1 MKTTAKVWK
10 LEKIS
15 KTTIALAGNPNS
27 GKTTLFNAITGARQH
42 VGNYP
47 GITVERKEGSI
58 TIKNTRVKLIDLP
71 GTYSLSA
78 YSQEELVARNFLID
92 EKPDI
97 VVDIVDAT
105 MLERHLYLAVQF
117 FELGIP
123 VVLAMNMMDDVKKQ
137 GLRIDKQKLS
147 KLLNCPIVETIART
161 GQGKLELLEVAI
173 NEAKD
178 KKKPWVPL
186 KISYGTD
193 IDLALDEMEKI
204 ILDHQFMTNRYP
216 ARWIAL
222 KYLENDSEIIRLGQQ
237 DSQVA
242 EQLMVIIENVRE
254 HCLKTLNIPPEAII
268 ADYRYGLINSILK
281 QNIII
286 QEKPRH
292 ERIEFTTKL
301 DRFLVNRY
309 LGPVLMV
316 AILYAMFQIT
326 FSLGEIPM
334 GWLESFFAWIS
345 TSATKLIPE
354 GLLQSLVVSGIIDGV
369 GGVMGFVPLIA
380 IMFLMISFL
389 EDSGYMAR
397 VAYMLDRVL
406 RIFGLHGYSAMPFI
420 ISGGIAGGCAVPG
433 VMATRTLR
441 SPKEKLATLLT
452 APFMPC
458 GAKLPVFMLLVAAFF
473 SEYKAQMMFSITL
486 FAWVMALLVAKLVRS
501 TIIRGKSTPFIME
514 LPPYR
519 LPTLRGI
526 YIHTWERTWQY
537 IKKAGTVILAV
548 SILLWA
554 AMTFPSLP
562 EGQVNQFAA
571 ERQAIS
577 SSIQDNTKRELAL
590 LEISNHEG
598 QTALRYSL
606 AGRIGSSLEPLSQ
619 LAGFDWRTNIALVG
633 GFAAKE
639 VIVSTFGTA
648 YSLGD
653 VDPESADTLSSRIAV
668 DPSWNKF
675 TALSMIVFVLL
686 YAPCVVTVVAMAKE
700 SSWRWAIFATVFN
713 TTIGFGMA
721 VAIYQIGTKLFI

>member
-1 MKTTAKVWK
+1 MSTAVKWNLK
-10 LEKIS
+10 ES
-15 KTTIALAGNPNS
+15 PTATIALAGNPNS

-47 GITVERKEGSI
+47 GITVERKEGI
-58 TIKNTRVKLIDLP
+58 INLKGTKVKLIDLP

-78 YSQEELVARNFLID
+78 YSQEELVARNFLIN

-105 MLERHLYLAVQF
+105 MLERHLYLAIQF

-123 VVLAMNMMDDVKKQ
+123 VVLALNMMDDAKKQ
-137 GLRIDKQKLS
+137 GLRIDTDKLS
-147 KLLNCPIVETIART
+147 NLLNCPVVETVARS
-161 GQGKLELLEVAI
+161 GQGKKELIETAVQH
-173 NEAKD
+173 AKE
-178 KKKPWVPL
+178 KNQEWTPL
-186 KISYGTD
+186 DISYGAEL
-193 IDLALDEMEKI
+193 DLVLDDMTEI
-204 ILDHQFMTNRYP
+204 IQAHQFMTERYP

-222 KYLENDSEIIRLGQQ
+222 KYLENDTEIIRYGKLCGK
-237 DSQVA
+237 VA
-242 EQLMVIIENVRE
+242 EKLEKIVDRTRE
-254 HCLKTLNIPPEAII
+254 HCMKTLKVPPEAII

-281 QNIII
+281 QNIVI
-286 QEKPRH
+286 QEKTRQ
-292 ERIEFTTKL
+292 ERIDFTARL
-301 DRFLVNRY
+301 DSILVNRY
-309 LGPVLMV
+309 IGPLLMI

-326 FSLGEIPM
+326 FSIGEIPM
-334 GWLESFFAWIS
+334 GWLEIIFGWIS
-345 TSATKLIPE
+345 ATATLLIPE

-441 SPKEKLATLLT
+441 SPKEKLATLMT

-458 GAKLPVFMLLVAAFF
+458 GAKLPVFLLLVAAFF

-486 FAWVMALLVAKLVRS
+486 FAWIMALLVAKLVRS
-501 TIIRGKSTPFIME
+501 TVIKGESTPFIME

-519 LPTLRGI
+519 LPTLRGVF
-526 YIHTWERTWQY
+526 IHTWERTWQY

-562 EGQVNQFAA
+562 EQQVSQYET
-571 ERQAIS
+571 ERLAIL
-577 SSIQDNTKRELAL
+577 SSIQSDAEHKQAL
-590 LEISNHEG
+590 MAINNQEG
-598 QTALRYSL
+598 QAALRHSL
-606 AGRIGSSLEPLSQ
+606 AGKIGTSLEPISQ
-619 LAGFDWRTNIALVG
+619 MAGFDWRTNIALVG

-653 VDPESADTLSSRIAV
+653 VDPEAADTLSSRIAV

-675 TALSMIVFVLL
+675 TALAMIVFVLL
-686 YAPCVVTVVAMAKE
+686 YAPCVVTVVAIAKE
-700 SSWRWAIFATVFN
+700 STWRWAIFTTIFN
-713 TTIGFGMA
+713 TVLGFGMA
-721 VAIYQIGTKLFI
+721 VAIYQIGSTLFA

>member
-1 MKTTAKVWK
+1 MEQAIKWKMQASPTAK
-10 LEKIS
+10 
-15 KTTIALAGNPNS
+15 IALAGNPNS
-27 GKTTLFNAITGARQH
+27 GKTTLFNAITGAHQH

-47 GITVERKEGSI
+47 GITVERKEGI
-58 TIKNTRVKLIDLP
+58 VNLKGTKVKLIDLP

-78 YSQEELVARNFLID
+78 YSQEELVARNFLVN

-105 MLERHLYLAVQF
+105 MLERHLYLAIQF

-123 VVLAMNMMDDVKKQ
+123 VVLALNMMDDAKKQ
-137 GLRIDKQKLS
+137 GLRIDTEKLA
-147 KLLNCPIVETIART
+147 KLLNCPVVETVARS
-161 GQGKLELLEVAI
+161 GQGKTELIKTAIQRAEETGGNWNPLEITYGAELDLILADMTEMI
-173 NEAKD
+173 EA
-178 KKKPWVPL
+178 
-186 KISYGTD
+186 
-193 IDLALDEMEKI
+193 A
-204 ILDHQFMTNRYP
+204 HFMTDRYP

-222 KYLENDSEIIRLGQQ
+222 KYLENDAEIIRYGKLNGRV
-237 DSQVA
+237 SEKLEA
-242 EQLMVIIENVRE
+242 IAKRTKE
-254 HCLKTLNIPPEAII
+254 HCLKTLKVSPEAII

-281 QNIII
+281 QDIVTR
-286 QEKPRH
+286 EKSRQD
-292 ERIEFTTKL
+292 RMDFTTKL
-301 DRFLVNRY
+301 DGVLVNRFI
-309 LGPVLMV
+309 GPILMI
-316 AILYAMFQIT
+316 AILYGMFQIT
-326 FSLGEIPM
+326 FTVGEIPM
-334 GWLESFFAWIS
+334 SWLEVFFGWL
-345 TSATKLIPE
+345 SAAATRLIPE
-354 GLLQSLVVSGIIDGV
+354 GLLQSLIVSGIIDGV

-406 RIFGLHGYSAMPFI
+406 RVFGLHGYSAMPFI

-473 SEYKAQMMFSITL
+473 TEHKAQMMFSITL
-486 FAWVMALLVAKLVRS
+486 FAWIMALLVAKLVRS
-501 TIIRGKSTPFIME
+501 TVIKGESTPFIME

-519 LPTLRGI
+519 LPTLQGI
-526 YIHTWERTWQY
+526 FIHTWERTWQY

-554 AMTFPSLP
+554 AMTFPGLSEQQARQFEL
-562 EGQVNQFAA
+562 ERSAVATLTLDAAKQKQVL
-571 ERQAIS
+571 RDI
-577 SSIQDNTKRELAL
+577 DNRE
-590 LEISNHEG
+590 E
-598 QTALRYSL
+598 QTALRNSV
-606 AGRIGSSLEPLSQ
+606 AGRIGASLEPLSH

-653 VDPESADTLSSRIAV
+653 IDPEAAETLSARIAA
-668 DPSWNKF
+668 DPGWNKF
-675 TALSMIVFVLL
+675 TALAMIVFVLL

-700 SSWRWAIFATVFN
+700 SSWRWAIFATIFN
-713 TTIGFGMA
+713 TTLGFALA
-721 VAIYQIGTKLFI
+721 VVIYQVGTKLFI

>member
-1 MKTTAKVWK
+1 MNTAIKWK
-10 LEKIS
+10 LEEPA
-15 KTTIALAGNPNS
+15 TVTIAFAGNPNS
-27 GKTTLFNAITGARQH
+27 GKTTLFNALTGARQH

-47 GITVERKEGSI
+47 GITVERKEG
-58 TIKNTRVKLIDLP
+58 TLNLKGTKVKLIDLP

-78 YSQEELVARNFLID
+78 YSQEELVARNFLVN

-97 VVDIVDAT
+97 IVDIVDAT
-105 MLERHLYLAVQF
+105 MLERHLYLAIQF

-123 VVLAMNMMDDVKKQ
+123 VVLALNMMDDARKQ
-137 GLRIDKQKLS
+137 GLKINTDKLS
-147 KLLNCPIVETIART
+147 ELLHCPVIETIARS
-161 GQGKLELLEVAI
+161 GQGKDKLIKTAI
-173 NEAKD
+173 QYAKEAKNSRI
-178 KKKPWVPL
+178 PL
-186 KISYGTD
+186 EITYGAEL
-193 IDLALDEMEKI
+193 DLVLDTMTEI
-204 ILDHQFMTNRYP
+204 IQRQQFMTDRYP

-222 KYLENDSEIIRLGQQ
+222 KYLEDDAEIIRYGKLNGQV
-237 DSQVA
+237 S
-242 EQLMVIIENVRE
+242 EQLEAIAKKTKE
-254 HCLKTLNIPPEAII
+254 HCLKTLKVSPEAII

-281 QNIII
+281 QNIIV
-286 QEKPRH
+286 QEKSRQ
-292 ERIEFTTKL
+292 ERIDLTMKL
-301 DRFLVNRY
+301 DSILVNRFF
-309 LGPVLMV
+309 GPLLMI
-316 AILYAMFQIT
+316 AILYGMFQIT
-326 FSLGEIPM
+326 FSVGEIPM
-334 GWLESFFAWIS
+334 GWLESAFSWV
-345 TSATKLIPE
+345 SATATQLIPA
-354 GLLQSLVVSGIIDGV
+354 GRLQSLVVSGIIDGV

-406 RIFGLHGYSAMPFI
+406 RVFGLHGYSAMPFI

-473 SEYKAQMMFSITL
+473 TEYKAQMMFSITL
-486 FAWVMALLVAKLVRS
+486 FAWIMALLVAKLVRS
-501 TIIRGKSTPFIME
+501 TVIRGKSTPFIME

-519 LPTLRGI
+519 LPTLQGI
-526 YIHTWERTWQY
+526 FIHTWERTWQY

-554 AMTFPSLP
+554 AMTFPGLP
-562 EGQVNQFAA
+562 EQQQNRFET
-571 ERQAIS
+571 ERQMVL
-577 SSIQDNTKRELAL
+577 NTTATGTEQQQL
-590 LEISNHEG
+590 LNEINNREG
-598 QTALRYSL
+598 QAALRHSI
-606 AGRIGSSLEPLSQ
+606 AGRIGTALEPVSQ

-653 VDPESADTLSSRIAV
+653 VNPEAADTLSTRIAG

-675 TALSMIVFVLL
+675 TALAMIVFVLL

-713 TTIGFGMA
+713 TLLGFGMA
-721 VAIYQIGTKLFI
+721 VAIYQVGTNLFM

>member
-1 MKTTAKVWK
+1 MATAVKWTIK
-10 LEKIS
+10 ENP
-15 KTTIALAGNPNS
+15 TATIALAGNPNS

-47 GITVERKEGSI
+47 GITVERKEGI
-58 TIKNTRVKLIDLP
+58 INLKDVKVKLIDLP

-78 YSQEELVARNFLID
+78 YSDEELVARNFLVN

-97 VVDIVDAT
+97 VVDILDAT
-105 MLERHLYLAVQF
+105 MLERHLYLAIQF
-117 FELGIP
+117 FEIGIP
-123 VVLAMNMMDDVKKQ
+123 VVLALNMMDDAKKQ
-137 GLRIDKQKLS
+137 GLIIDTEKLS
-147 KLLNCPIVETIART
+147 KLLNCPVVETVARS
-161 GQGKLELLEVAI
+161 GRGKGHLIRTAVQH
-173 NEAKD
+173 AKD
-178 KKKPWVPL
+178 NGKTWKPLV
-186 KISYGTD
+186 ISYGAE
-193 IDLALDEMEKI
+193 IDLVLDNMTEI
-204 ILDHQFMTNRYP
+204 IEEQQFMTDRYP

-222 KYLENDSEIIRLGQQ
+222 KYLENDSEIIRYGKLNGK
-237 DSQVA
+237 VA
-242 EQLMVIIENVRE
+242 EQLEAIAQKTKE
-254 HCLKTLNIPPEAII
+254 HCLKTLKVLPEAII
-268 ADYRYGLINSILK
+268 SDYRYGLINSILK
-281 QNIII
+281 QDIVI
-286 QEKPRH
+286 QEKSRQ
-292 ERIEFTTKL
+292 ERIDFTTKL
-301 DRFLVNRY
+301 DSLLVNRY
-309 LGPVLMV
+309 IGPVLMI
-316 AILYAMFQIT
+316 AILYGMFQIT
-326 FSLGEIPM
+326 FTVGEIPM
-334 GWLESFFAWIS
+334 GWLESIFGWIS
-345 TSATKLIPE
+345 ATATSLIPE

-473 SEYKAQMMFSITL
+473 TEYKAQMMFSITL
-486 FAWVMALLVAKLVRS
+486 FAWIMALLVAKLVRS
-501 TIIRGKSTPFIME
+501 TVIKGASTPFIME

-519 LPTLRGI
+519 LPTVRGVF
-526 YIHTWERTWQY
+526 IHTWERTWQY

-562 EGQVNQFAA
+562 TQQVNQYEL
-571 ERQAIS
+571 ERQTVLETTQGITE
-577 SSIQDNTKRELAL
+577 QKQAL
-590 LEISNHEG
+590 LEINNREG
-598 QTALRYSL
+598 QAALRYSL
-606 AGRIGSSLEPLSQ
+606 AGKVGTSLEPLSQ

-653 VDPESADTLSSRIAV
+653 VDPEAADTLSTRIAV

-675 TALSMIVFVLL
+675 TALAMIVFVLL
-686 YAPCVVTVVAMAKE
+686 YAPCVVTVVAIAKE
-700 SSWRWAIFATVFN
+700 SSWRWATFATLFN
-713 TTIGFGMA
+713 TTLGFGMA
-721 VAIYQIGTKLFI
+721 VIIYQIGTKLFM

>member
-1 MKTTAKVWK
+1 MGAAVKWNLKESPTA
-10 LEKIS
+10 
-15 KTTIALAGNPNS
+15 TIALAGNPNS

-47 GITVERKEGSI
+47 GITVERKEGI
-58 TIKNTRVKLIDLP
+58 INLKGTKVKLIDLP

-78 YSQEELVARNFLID
+78 YSQEELVARNFLIN

-105 MLERHLYLAVQF
+105 MLERHLYLAIQF

-123 VVLAMNMMDDVKKQ
+123 VVLALNMMDDAKKQ
-137 GLRIDKQKLS
+137 GLRIDTDKLS
-147 KLLNCPIVETIART
+147 KLLNCPVVETVARS
-161 GQGKLELLEVAI
+161 GQGKKELIETAVQH
-173 NEAKD
+173 AKE
-178 KKKPWVPL
+178 KNQEWTPL
-186 KISYGTD
+186 DISYGAEL
-193 IDLALDEMEKI
+193 DLVLDDMTEI
-204 ILDHQFMTNRYP
+204 IQAHQFMTERYP

-222 KYLENDSEIIRLGQQ
+222 KYLENDTEIIRYGRLSGK
-237 DSQVA
+237 VA
-242 EQLMVIIENVRE
+242 EKLEKIVDRTKE
-254 HCLKTLNIPPEAII
+254 HCMKTLKVPPEAII

-281 QNIII
+281 QNIVI
-286 QEKPRH
+286 QEKTRQ
-292 ERIEFTTKL
+292 ERIDFTARL
-301 DRFLVNRY
+301 DSILVNRY
-309 LGPVLMV
+309 IGPMLMI

-326 FSLGEIPM
+326 FSIGEIPM
-334 GWLESFFAWIS
+334 GWLEIIFGWIS
-345 TSATKLIPE
+345 ATATLLIPE

-458 GAKLPVFMLLVAAFF
+458 GAKLPVFLLLVAAFF

-486 FAWVMALLVAKLVRS
+486 FAWIMALLVAKLVRS
-501 TIIRGKSTPFIME
+501 TVIRGESTPFIME

-519 LPTLRGI
+519 LPTLRGVF
-526 YIHTWERTWQY
+526 IHTWERTWQY

-562 EGQVNQFAA
+562 EQQVSQFETERLAILSTVQDDAESKQALMDINNQ
-571 ERQAIS
+571 
-577 SSIQDNTKRELAL
+577 
-590 LEISNHEG
+590 EG
-598 QTALRYSL
+598 Q
-606 AGRIGSSLEPLSQ
+606 
-619 LAGFDWRTNIALVG
+619 
-633 GFAAKE
+633 AA
-639 VIVSTFGTA
+639 
-648 YSLGD
+648 
-653 VDPESADTLSSRIAV
+653 
-668 DPSWNKF
+668 
-675 TALSMIVFVLL
+675 
-686 YAPCVVTVVAMAKE
+686 
-700 SSWRWAIFATVFN
+700 
-713 TTIGFGMA
+713 
-721 VAIYQIGTKLFI
+721 

>member
-1 MKTTAKVWK
+1 MSTAATIWK
-10 LEKIS
+10 LEPRL

-47 GITVERKEGSI
+47 GITVERKEG
-58 TIKNTRVKLIDLP
+58 TINVKNTHVKVIDLP

-105 MLERHLYLAVQF
+105 MLERHLYLAIQF

-123 VVLAMNMMDDVKKQ
+123 VVLALNMMDDAKKQ
-137 GLRIDKQKLS
+137 GIRINRQKLS
-147 KLLNCPIVETIART
+147 ELLNCPVVETVARS
-161 GQGKLELLEVAI
+161 GQGKQELIEVAI
-173 NEAKD
+173 KQSQ
-178 KKKPWVPL
+178 KKNKTWSPL
-186 KISYGTD
+186 DISYGTD
-193 IDLALDEMEKI
+193 IDLALDEMTEI
-204 ILDHQFMTNRYP
+204 IQSQNFMNDRYP
-216 ARWIAL
+216 ARWVAL
-222 KYLENDSEIIRLGQQ
+222 KYLENDSEIISLGEQNPEINMKLV
-237 DSQVA
+237 DVA
-242 EQLMVIIENVRE
+242 TRTKE
-254 HCLKTLNIPPEAII
+254 HSLKTLNIPPEAII

-286 QEKPRH
+286 QEKPQE
-292 ERIEFTTKL
+292 ERIRLTTKL
-301 DRFLVNRY
+301 DRFLVDRY
-309 LGPVLMV
+309 LGPILMV
-316 AILYAMFQIT
+316 AILYSMFQIT
-326 FSLGEIPM
+326 FTVGEIPM
-334 GWLESFFAWIS
+334 GWLESIFGWIS
-345 TSATKLIPE
+345 ATATLLIPE
-354 GLLQSLVVSGIIDGV
+354 GFLQSLVISGIIDGV
-369 GGVMGFVPLIA
+369 GGVMGFVPLIT

-473 SEYKAQMMFSITL
+473 SEHKPLMMFSITL
-486 FAWVMALLVAKLVRS
+486 FAWIMALVVAKLVRS
-501 TIIRGKSTPFIME
+501 TIIRGDSTPFIME

-519 LPTLRGI
+519 LPTLQGI
-526 YIHTWERTWQY
+526 FIHTWERTWQY

-554 AMTFPSLP
+554 AMTFPTLP
-562 EGQVNQFAA
+562 QQQVSQFDMERKAVISTLHNDI
-571 ERQAIS
+571 ERQQAM
-577 SSIQDNTKRELAL
+577 T
-590 LEISNHEG
+590 EINNREG
-598 QTALRYSL
+598 QTTLQYSL
-606 AGRIGSSLEPLSQ
+606 AGRIGTALEPLSQ
-619 LAGFDWRTNIALVG
+619 WAGFDWRTNIALVG

-639 VIVSTFGTA
+639 IIVSTFGTA

-653 VDPESADTLSSRIAV
+653 VDPEAAETLSSRIAA
-668 DPSWNKF
+668 DPGWNKF
-675 TALSMIVFVLL
+675 TALAMIVFVLL
-686 YAPCVVTVVAMAKE
+686 YAPCIVTVVTMAKE
-700 SSWRWAIFATVFN
+700 SSWRWAIFATIFN
-713 TTIGFGMA
+713 TALGFGMA
-721 VAIYQIGTKLFI
+721 VAIYQIGTKLFT

>member
-1 MKTTAKVWK
+1 VATPVQWK
-10 LEKIS
+10 IK
-15 KTTIALAGNPNS
+15 KNPTVTIALAGNPNS
-27 GKTTLFNAITGARQH
+27 GKTTLFNAITGAHQH

-47 GITVERKEGSI
+47 GITVERKEGI
-58 TIKNTRVKLIDLP
+58 INLKDVKIKLIDLP

-78 YSQEELVARNFLID
+78 YSDEELVARNFLVN

-105 MLERHLYLAVQF
+105 MLERHLYLAIQF
-117 FELGIP
+117 FEIGIP
-123 VVLAMNMMDDVKKQ
+123 VILALNMMDDAKRQ
-137 GLRIDKQKLS
+137 GLIIDTDKLA
-147 KLLNCPIVETIART
+147 KLLNCPVVETVARS
-161 GQGKLELLEVAI
+161 GRGKGHLIRTAVHHIKESG
-173 NEAKD
+173 KTW
-178 KKKPWVPL
+178 KPIQ
-186 KISYGTD
+186 ISYGAE
-193 IDLALDEMEKI
+193 IDLVLDNMTEI
-204 ILDHQFMTNRYP
+204 IEEQQFMTDRYP

-222 KYLENDSEIIRLGQQ
+222 KYLENDSEIIRYGKLNGKI
-237 DSQVA
+237 A
-242 EQLMVIIENVRE
+242 EQLEAIAQRTKE
-254 HCLKTLNIPPEAII
+254 HCLKTLKVLPEAII
-268 ADYRYGLINSILK
+268 SDYRYGLINSILK
-281 QNIII
+281 QDIVI
-286 QEKPRH
+286 QEKSRQ
-292 ERIEFTTKL
+292 ERIDFTTKL
-301 DRFLVNRY
+301 DSLLVNRY
-309 LGPVLMV
+309 IGPILMI
-316 AILYAMFQIT
+316 AILYGMFQIT
-326 FSLGEIPM
+326 FTVGEIPM
-334 GWLESFFAWIS
+334 GWLESLFGWIS
-345 TSATKLIPE
+345 ATATLLIPE

-473 SEYKAQMMFSITL
+473 TEYKAQMMFSITL

-501 TIIRGKSTPFIME
+501 TVIKGASTPFIME

-519 LPTLRGI
+519 LPTVRGI
-526 YIHTWERTWQY
+526 FIHTWERTWQY

-554 AMTFPSLP
+554 AMTFPGLP
-562 EGQVNQFAA
+562 TQQVNQYEL
-571 ERQAIS
+571 ERQAVSETTQGITE
-577 SSIQDNTKRELAL
+577 QQQAL
-590 LEISNHEG
+590 LEINNREG
-598 QTALRYSL
+598 QAALRYSL
-606 AGRIGSSLEPLSQ
+606 AGKIGTSLEPLSR

-653 VDPESADTLSSRIAV
+653 VDPEAADTLSTRIAA

-675 TALSMIVFVLL
+675 TALAMIVFVLL
-686 YAPCVVTVVAMAKE
+686 YAPCVVTVVAIAKE
-700 SSWRWAIFATVFN
+700 SSWGWATFATIFN
-713 TTIGFGMA
+713 TTLGFGMA
-721 VAIYQIGTKLFI
+721 VIIYQIGTKLFM

>member
-1 MKTTAKVWK
+1 MTAA
-10 LEKIS
+10 EKIWHME
-15 KTTIALAGNPNS
+15 KTPKATIALAGNPNS
-27 GKTTLFNAITGARQH
+27 GKTTLFNAITGSRQH

-47 GITVERKEGSI
+47 GITVERKEGTLI
-58 TIKNTRVKLIDLP
+58 VNNTHVKLIDLP

-78 YSQEELVARNFLID
+78 YSDEELVARNFLIN

-105 MLERHLYLAVQF
+105 MLDRHLYLAVQF
-117 FELGIP
+117 FEIGIP
-123 VVLAMNMMDDVKKQ
+123 VVIALNMMDDVKKQ
-137 GLRIDKQKLS
+137 GLRIDKQKLA
-147 KLLNCPIVETIART
+147 KLLNCPVVETIARC
-161 GQGKLELLEVAI
+161 GCGKRELLEVAI
-173 NEAKD
+173 EQAKA
-178 KKKPWVPL
+178 KKESWTPL
-186 KISYGTD
+186 KISYGHD
-193 IDLALDEMEKI
+193 IDLALEEMTAI
-204 ILDHQFMTNRYP
+204 IETEQFMTDRYP

-222 KYLENDSEIIRLGQQ
+222 KYLENDSEIIAQGQKFPET
-237 DSQVA
+237 A
-242 EQLMVIIENVRE
+242 AKLLEITRKTRE
-254 HCLKTLNIPPEAII
+254 HCQKTLKLPPEAII

-281 QNIII
+281 QNIIV

-292 ERIEFTTKL
+292 KRIEMTTRL

-309 LGPVLMV
+309 FGPVLMI

-326 FSLGEIPM
+326 FSVGEVPM
-334 GWLESFFAWIS
+334 GWLQDGFSWVAD
-345 TSATKLIPE
+345 TATRLIPP
-354 GLLQSLVVSGIIDGV
+354 GMLQSLVVSGIIDGV

-458 GAKLPVFMLLVAAFF
+458 GAKLPVFMLLIAAFF
-473 SEYKAQMMFSITL
+473 SEYRAQMMFSITL
-486 FAWVMALLVAKLVRS
+486 IAWVFALLVAKLVRS
-501 TIIRGKSTPFIME
+501 TVIRGESTPFIME

-526 YIHTWERTWQY
+526 FIHTWERTWQY

-554 AMTFPSLP
+554 AMTFPGLP
-562 EGQVNQFAA
+562 QQQLNQFTLERQTAVSTIDNRVEQAAALARIDNREGQA
-571 ERQAIS
+571 
-577 SSIQDNTKRELAL
+577 
-590 LEISNHEG
+590 
-598 QTALRYSL
+598 ALRHSL
-606 AGRIGSSLEPLSQ
+606 AGRIGTVLEPVSR

-639 VIVSTFGTA
+639 IIVSTFGTA

-653 VDPESADTLSSRIAV
+653 VDPEAAETLSSRIAT
-668 DPSWNKF
+668 DPGWNKF
-675 TALSMIVFVLL
+675 TALAMIIFVLL
-686 YAPCVVTVVAMAKE
+686 YAPCIVTVVTMAKE

-713 TTIGFGMA
+713 TTLGFMMA
-721 VAIYQIGTKLFI
+721 VAIYQIGTALFL

>member
-1 MKTTAKVWK
+1 MTTTVKWKIKENPTAK
-10 LEKIS
+10 
-15 KTTIALAGNPNS
+15 IALAGNPNS

-47 GITVERKEGSI
+47 GITVERKEG
-58 TIKNTRVKLIDLP
+58 TINLKGINVKLIDLP

-78 YSQEELVARNFLID
+78 YSQEELVARNFLVN

-97 VVDIVDAT
+97 VIDIVDAT
-105 MLERHLYLAVQF
+105 MLERHLYLAIQF

-123 VVLAMNMMDDVKKQ
+123 VVLALNMMDDVKKQ
-137 GLRIDKQKLS
+137 GLRIDTDKLS
-147 KLLNCPIVETIART
+147 RLLNCPVVETIARS
-161 GQGKLELLEVAI
+161 GQGKNNLIQTAVKHAGENLKTWAPLE
-173 NEAKD
+173 
-178 KKKPWVPL
+178 
-186 KISYGTD
+186 ISYGAEL
-193 IDLALDEMEKI
+193 DLVLDDMTKI
-204 ILDHQFMTNRYP
+204 IQEQQFMADRYP

-222 KYLENDSEIIRLGQQ
+222 KYLENDAEIIRYGRLNGKT
-237 DSQVA
+237 A
-242 EQLMVIIENVRE
+242 EKLESIAERTKE
-254 HCLKTLNIPPEAII
+254 HCMKTLKVSPEAII

-281 QNIII
+281 QNIVI
-286 QEKPRH
+286 QEKTRQ
-292 ERIEFTTKL
+292 ERIDFTMRL
-301 DRFLVNRY
+301 DGLLVNRFI
-309 LGPVLMV
+309 GPILMI
-316 AILYAMFQIT
+316 AILYGMFQIT
-326 FSLGEIPM
+326 FTVGEIPM
-334 GWLESFFAWIS
+334 NWLESFFGWIS
-345 TSATKLIPE
+345 ATATRFIPE
-354 GLLQSLVVSGIIDGV
+354 GLLQSLIVSGIIDGV

-406 RIFGLHGYSAMPFI
+406 RVFGLHGYSAMPFI

-473 SEYKAQMMFSITL
+473 TEYKAQMMFSITL

-501 TIIRGKSTPFIME
+501 TIIKGESTPFIME

-519 LPTLRGI
+519 LPTLQGI
-526 YIHTWERTWQY
+526 FIHTWERTWQY

-554 AMTFPSLP
+554 AMTFPGLP
-562 EGQVNQFAA
+562 EQQVSQFEMERLAVLNTIQDEA
-571 ERQAIS
+571 ERKQALNDI
-577 SSIQDNTKRELAL
+577 N
-590 LEISNHEG
+590 NHEG

-606 AGRIGSSLEPLSQ
+606 AGKIGTSLEPISQ
-619 LAGFDWRTNIALVG
+619 WAGFDWRTNIALVG

-653 VDPESADTLSSRIAV
+653 VDPEAADTLSSRIAS
-668 DPSWNKF
+668 DPGWNKF
-675 TALSMIVFVLL
+675 TALAMIVFVLL
-686 YAPCVVTVVAMAKE
+686 YAPCVVTVVAIAKE

-713 TTIGFGMA
+713 TALGFAMA
-721 VAIYQIGTKLFI
+721 VIIYQVGTTLFA

>member
-1 MKTTAKVWK
+1 MATAIKWK
-10 LEKIS
+10 IKPNPS
-15 KTTIALAGNPNS
+15 TTIALAGNPNS

-47 GITVERKEGSI
+47 GITVERKEG
-58 TIKNTRVKLIDLP
+58 TINLKGVNVKLVDLP

-78 YSQEELVARNFLID
+78 YSQEELVARNFLVN

-97 VVDIVDAT
+97 VIDIVDAT
-105 MLERHLYLAVQF
+105 MLERHLYLTIQF

-123 VVLAMNMMDDVKKQ
+123 VVLALNMMDDARKQ
-137 GLRIDKQKLS
+137 GLRIDTGKLS
-147 KLLNCPIVETIART
+147 RLLNCPVVETVART
-161 GQGKLELLEVAI
+161 GQGKNNLLQTAVKHTEDNLKTWTPLEI
-173 NEAKD
+173 T
-178 KKKPWVPL
+178 
-186 KISYGTD
+186 YGAEL
-193 IDLALDEMEKI
+193 DLVLDEMTKI
-204 ILDHQFMTNRYP
+204 IQEQQFMVDRYP

-222 KYLENDSEIIRLGQQ
+222 KYLENDAEIIRYGKLNGK
-237 DSQVA
+237 VA
-242 EQLMVIIENVRE
+242 EKLESIAEKTKE
-254 HCLKTLNIPPEAII
+254 HCLRTLKVPPEAII

-286 QEKPRH
+286 QEKTRQ
-292 ERIEFTTKL
+292 ERIDFTTKL
-301 DRFLVNRY
+301 DGLLVNRFI
-309 LGPVLMV
+309 GPILMI
-316 AILYAMFQIT
+316 AILYGMFQIT
-326 FSLGEIPM
+326 FTVGEIPM
-334 GWLESFFAWIS
+334 NWLESFFGWIS
-345 TSATKLIPE
+345 ATATRFIPE

-473 SEYKAQMMFSITL
+473 TEYKAQMMFSITL
-486 FAWVMALLVAKLVRS
+486 FAWIMALLVAKLVRS
-501 TIIRGKSTPFIME
+501 TIIKGESTPFIME

-519 LPTLRGI
+519 LPTLQGI
-526 YIHTWERTWQY
+526 FIHTWERTWQY

-554 AMTFPSLP
+554 AMTFPGLP
-562 EGQVNQFAA
+562 EQQVSQFETERIVILNTIQSDA
-571 ERQAIS
+571 ERKQALIN
-577 SSIQDNTKRELAL
+577 IN
-590 LEISNHEG
+590 NHEG

-606 AGRIGSSLEPLSQ
+606 AGRIGTSLEPISQ
-619 LAGFDWRTNIALVG
+619 WAGFDWRTNIALVG

-653 VDPESADTLSSRIAV
+653 VDPEAADTLSSRIAT
-668 DPSWNKF
+668 DPGWNKF
-675 TALSMIVFVLL
+675 TALAMIVFVLL
-686 YAPCVVTVVAMAKE
+686 YAPCVVTVVAIAKE
-700 SSWRWAIFATVFN
+700 STWRWAIFATVFN
-713 TTIGFGMA
+713 TILGFGMA
-721 VAIYQIGTKLFI
+721 VIIYQVGTILFA

>member
-1 MKTTAKVWK
+1 MNTAIKWK
-10 LEKIS
+10 LEEPPAAS
-15 KTTIALAGNPNS
+15 IALAGNPNS
-27 GKTTLFNAITGARQH
+27 GKTTLFNALTGARQH

-47 GITVERKEGSI
+47 GITVERKEGI
-58 TIKNTRVKLIDLP
+58 LNLKGTKVKLIDLP

-78 YSQEELVARNFLID
+78 YSQEELVARNFLVN
-92 EKPDI
+92 EKPDV

-105 MLERHLYLAVQF
+105 MLERHLYLTIQF
-117 FELGIP
+117 FELGVP
-123 VVLAMNMMDDVKKQ
+123 VVLALNMMDDARRQ
-137 GLRIDKQKLS
+137 GLRIDTKKLS
-147 KLLNCPIVETIART
+147 ELLNCPVIETIART
-161 GQGKLELLEVAI
+161 GQGKTELIKTAVQHAQESK
-173 NEAKD
+173 NNRT
-178 KKKPWVPL
+178 PL
-186 KISYGTD
+186 KISYGAEL
-193 IDLALDEMEKI
+193 DL
-204 ILDHQFMTNRYP
+204 ILDTMTEIIQGQQFMTDRYP

-222 KYLENDSEIIRLGQQ
+222 KYLEDDGEIIRYGKLSGKV
-237 DSQVA
+237 S
-242 EQLMVIIENVRE
+242 EQLEAIVKSAKE
-254 HCLKTLNIPPEAII
+254 HCLKTLKVSPEAII

-286 QEKPRH
+286 QEKSRQ
-292 ERIEFTTKL
+292 ERIDFTMKL
-301 DRFLVNRY
+301 DSILVNRFV
-309 LGPVLMV
+309 GPILMI
-316 AILYAMFQIT
+316 AILYGMFQIT

-334 GWLESFFAWIS
+334 GWLENLFTWIA
-345 TSATKLIPE
+345 ATATRLIPE

-473 SEYKAQMMFSITL
+473 TEYKAQMMFSITL

-501 TIIRGKSTPFIME
+501 TVIRGKSTPFIME

-519 LPTLRGI
+519 LPTLQGI
-526 YIHTWERTWQY
+526 FIHTWERTWQY

-554 AMTFPSLP
+554 AMTFPGLTEQQQS
-562 EGQVNQFAA
+562 QFEM
-571 ERQAIS
+571 ERQ
-577 SSIQDNTKRELAL
+577 SILNTITVASERQQMIN
-590 LEISNHEG
+590 EINNRQG
-598 QTALRYSL
+598 QAALRYSV
-606 AGRIGSSLEPLSQ
+606 AGRIGTVLEPISS

-653 VDPESADTLSSRIAV
+653 VDPGAADTLSARIAG

-675 TALSMIVFVLL
+675 TALAMIVFVLL
-686 YAPCVVTVVAMAKE
+686 YAPCVVTVIAMAKE
-700 SSWRWAIFATVFN
+700 SSWSWAIFATVFN
-713 TTIGFGMA
+713 TLLGFGMA
-721 VAIYQIGTKLFI
+721 VAIYQIGTKLLM

>member
-1 MKTTAKVWK
+1 MVGTAVQWKIKENPTAK
-10 LEKIS
+10 
-15 KTTIALAGNPNS
+15 IALAGNPNS

-47 GITVERKEGSI
+47 GITVERKEGI
-58 TIKNTRVKLIDLP
+58 VNLKDAKVKLIDLP

-78 YSQEELVARNFLID
+78 YSQEELVARNFLVN

-105 MLERHLYLAVQF
+105 MLERHLYLAIQF

-123 VVLAMNMMDDVKKQ
+123 VVLALNMMDDAKKQ
-137 GLRIDKQKLS
+137 GLRIDTEKLS
-147 KLLNCPIVETIART
+147 ELLNCPVVETVARS
-161 GQGKLELLEVAI
+161 GQGKKELIETAI
-173 NEAKD
+173 QRAKE
-178 KKKPWVPL
+178 KGGIWTPL
-186 KISYGTD
+186 NITYGAEL
-193 IDLALDEMEKI
+193 DL
-204 ILDHQFMTNRYP
+204 ILDDMTEIIETDQFMTDRYP

-222 KYLENDSEIIRLGQQ
+222 KYLENDAEIVRYGKLNGRVSEKLEAISKRTK
-237 DSQVA
+237 
-242 EQLMVIIENVRE
+242 E
-254 HCLKTLNIPPEAII
+254 HCLRTLKVSPEAII

-281 QNIII
+281 QNIVI
-286 QEKPRH
+286 QEKTRQ
-292 ERIEFTTKL
+292 ERINFTMKL
-301 DRFLVNRY
+301 DGLLVNRFI
-309 LGPVLMV
+309 GPILMI
-316 AILYAMFQIT
+316 AILYGMFQIT
-326 FSLGEIPM
+326 FTVGEIPM
-334 GWLESFFAWIS
+334 NWLEVFFGWIS
-345 TSATKLIPE
+345 ATATRLIPE
-354 GLLQSLVVSGIIDGV
+354 GLLQSLIVSGIIDGV

-406 RIFGLHGYSAMPFI
+406 RVFGLHGYSAMPFI

-473 SEYKAQMMFSITL
+473 TEHKAQMMFSITL
-486 FAWVMALLVAKLVRS
+486 FAWIMALLVAKLVRS
-501 TIIRGKSTPFIME
+501 TVIKGESTPFIME

-519 LPTLRGI
+519 LPTLQGI
-526 YIHTWERTWQY
+526 FIHTWERTWQY

-554 AMTFPSLP
+554 AMTFPGLS
-562 EGQVNQFAA
+562 EQQVSQFEL
-571 ERQAIS
+571 ERTAVYDTTVGTVEQKQALID
-577 SSIQDNTKRELAL
+577 INNRE
-590 LEISNHEG
+590 E
-598 QTALRYSL
+598 QTALRYSI
-606 AGRIGSSLEPLSQ
+606 AGTIGASLEPLSQ

-653 VDPESADTLSSRIAV
+653 VDPDAADTLSTRIAA
-668 DPSWNKF
+668 DPGWNKF
-675 TALSMIVFVLL
+675 TALAMIVFVLL
-686 YAPCVVTVVAMAKE
+686 YAPCVVTVIAMAKE
-700 SSWRWAIFATVFN
+700 SSWRWAIFATIFN
-713 TTIGFGMA
+713 TTLGFVMA
-721 VAIYQIGTKLFI
+721 VVIYQTGTKLFM